1 VPTLDRVALLHSLL
15 LTPGIQRGLIP
26 RPTRRIATGR
36 PDLDALLQG
45 GVPAGAITAVGGPR
59 SSGKTALGYAV
70 IAGLTAAGSA
80 VAWVDVGNAFDP
92 EHAAAAGIRLQHVLW
107 IRPPDVRVGL
117 RATEHVL
124 ETGGFALVLLD
135 LDDEA
140 RPRPMSRTT
149 SWLRL
154 TRTVATSSAAVLVIT
169 ASAADVAAAVCLET
183 TVHTVSFIDATGPQP
198 LFDGIVSVVECRK
211 NKLGPTSAAG
221 MPLRAAA
228 G

>member
-1 VPTLDRVALLHSLL
+1 MPALDRAASLQSLL
-15 LTPGIQRGLIP
+15 LTPGLQRGLTP
-26 RPTRRIATGR
+26 RPARRIATGR

-70 IAGLTAAGSA
+70 IAGLTAAGAA
-80 VAWVDVGNAFDP
+80 VAWVDVGDTFDP

-107 IRPPDVRVGL
+107 IRPPDVRVAL

-135 LDDEA
+135 LDDDRGG
-140 RPRPMSRTT
+140 RPSSRTT
-149 SWLRL
+149 AWLRL
-154 TRTVATSSAAVLVIT
+154 TRTVATSTAAVLVIT
-169 ASAADVAAAVCLET
+169 TSVVDVAATVCLET
-183 TVHTVSFIDATGPQP
+183 AAGTVSFIDATGPHP
-198 LFDGIVSVVECRK
+198 LFDGIVSVIGCRK
-211 NKLGPTSAAG
+211 NKLGPISALHT
-221 MPLRAAA
+221 PLRAAT